1 MISRHT
7 SALVSVCLL
16 GLLMIVPVSGE
27 EPEDLSFP
35 QLSDT
40 GAVLAMTNAPAGNA
54 VLMYRRAQDGTL
66 TFIDRFSTGGT
77 GTSILRELCN
87 MPDVLGSQG
96 SLTLSEDNRWV
107 FAANSSSHD
116 VSVFRVEENSLILV
130 QRISSGGLFPVS
142 ITVRRNLLYVLNA
155 GGEANLMGFTFR
167 QGQLQP
173 LDGSRRVLPEPP
185 NSNPPNTCFSASQI
199 AFTPQGYALVVTVKG
214 GSPQDI
220 PGDFG
225 RIHVFPLD
233 PDGLPSAVPTTT
245 PSAGNLPFGFTF
257 DELGRLYVSEVF
269 GQSPDTRRERPG
281 IGASAVSSYTMTP
294 DGRLE
299 VISTSVPNFQTTS
312 CWALRL
318 GPYLYTAN
326 PFAGTLSG
334 YVIAPDGTLS
344 LLDADG
350 VSGAVPDPD
359 AANPYTPFPADI
371 ALAQS
376 RTGRFLY
383 SLNTGA
389 STISI
394 FQIGDNG
401 RLSLLDNVRAFE
413 HGLPILRC
421 ESPNP
426 PDCFEG
432 GAQGLA
438 AF

>member
-1 MISRHT
+1 MISRKT
-7 SALVSVCLL
+7 RSLVSVFFL
-16 GLLMIVPVSGE
+16 GLVTLVPVSGGQPQE
-27 EPEDLSFP
+27 RSFP

-40 GAVLAMTNAPAGNA
+40 GAVLAMTNAPSGNE

-66 TFIDRFSTGGT
+66 TFIDRFATGGT

-96 SLTLSEDNRWV
+96 SLTLSEDKRWL

-116 VSVFRVEENSLILV
+116 VSVFRVEEDSLRLV
-130 QRISSGGLFPVS
+130 QRISSGGFFPVS

-155 GGEANLMGFTFR
+155 GGEANLMGFIFR
-167 QGQLQP
+167 RGRLHP
-173 LDGSRRVLPEPP
+173 LDGSRRSLPEPP
-185 NSNPPNTCFSASQI
+185 NSNPPNTCFSARQI
-199 AFTPQGYALVVTVKG
+199 EFTPQGYALVVVAGG
-214 GSPQDI
+214 GSPQDL

-245 PSAGNLPFGFTF
+245 LSAGNFPTSFTF
-257 DELGRLYVSEVF
+257 DELGRLYISEVY
-269 GQSPDTRRERPG
+269 GQSPDTRREMPA
-281 IGASAVSSYTMTP
+281 IGVGAVSSYTMSP

-299 VISTSVPNFQTTS
+299 VISTSVPNFQTAS

-318 GPYLYTAN
+318 GPYLYIVSSITA
-326 PFAGTLSG
+326 TLTG
-334 YVIAPDGTLS
+334 YVIAPDGTIS
-344 LLDADG
+344 LLDANG
-350 VSGAVPDPD
+350 VSGVVPDPD
-359 AANPYTPFPADI
+359 AANPFTPFPADM

-389 STISI
+389 STISV
-394 FQIGDNG
+394 FQIGDDG
-401 RLSLLDNVRAFE
+401 RLSLRDNVRASE

-421 ESPNP
+421 ERPNP

>member
-1 MISRHT
+1 MISRKT
-7 SALVSVCLL
+7 RSLVSVFLL
-16 GLLMIVPVSGE
+16 GMLMIVPVSGE
-27 EPEDLSFP
+27 EPEELALP

-40 GAVLAMTNAPAGNA
+40 GAVLAMTNSPSGNEI
-54 VLMYRRAQDGTL
+54 LMYRRAQDGTL
-66 TFIDRFSTGGT
+66 TFLDRFATGGT
-77 GTSILRELCN
+77 GTSILRELAN
-87 MPDVLGSQG
+87 MPDSLGSQD
-96 SLTLSEDNRWV
+96 SLTLSEDNRWL

-116 VSVFRVEENSLILV
+116 VSVFRVTEDGLILV

-142 ITVRRNLLYVLNA
+142 ITVRRNLVYVLNA
-155 GGEANLMGFTFR
+155 GGEANLMGFTFQR
-167 QGQLQP
+167 GQLQP
-173 LDGSRRVLPEPP
+173 LDGSRRSLPEPP
-185 NSNPPNTCFSASQI
+185 NSNPANTLFSASQI

-214 GSPQDI
+214 GGPQDI

-245 PSAGNLPFGFTF
+245 TSAGNLPFGFTF
-257 DELGRLYVSEVF
+257 DELGRLYISEIF

-281 IGASAVSSYTMTP
+281 IGVSAVSSYTMTP

-299 VISTSVPNFQTTS
+299 VISTSVPNFQTTA

-318 GPYLYTAN
+318 GPYLYIDSSFTA
-326 PFAGTLSG
+326 TLTG

-350 VSGAVPDPD
+350 VSGAIPDPD

-394 FQIGDNG
+394 FQIGDDG
-401 RLSLLDNVRAFE
+401 RLSLLENVLAFE
-413 HGLPILRC
+413 NGLPVLRC